1 MTSTLRSI
9 PLLRTNTPTLGKQ
22 GGAILF
28 VGLILM
34 VVLTLLAF
42 TALRT
47 ATMQERM
54 AGNVRDR
61 GIAFQAAESALRAAE
76 KYLSLSST
84 PPSATLSGTT
94 CATKG
99 IYKLNAGVPYF
110 AASGNSFT
118 SGVRWDGSS
127 IDFWNEYPW
136 ENANCSF
143 TGSADHVTFV
153 ATADLGKAGKPI
165 KLPRYVI
172 EEMPADGNLLTS
184 YRVTAKGWGS
194 SANTVVI
201 VQATYTSQ

>member
-1 MTSTLRSI
+1 MM
-9 PLLRTNTPTLGKQ
+9 RTFRANPAPHQNMPTMGRQ

-28 VGLILM
+28 VGIILM
-34 VVLTLLAF
+34 VILTMLAF

-76 KYLSLSST
+76 KYLSVTST
-84 PPSATLSGTT
+84 PSSATFSGSA
-94 CATKG
+94 CTKG
-99 IYKLNAGVPYF
+99 VYKLNTGVPYF
-110 AASGNSFT
+110 AATGSSFASGT
-118 SGVRWDGSS
+118 RWDGSS

-136 ENANCSF
+136 ESTNCSF
-143 TGSADHVTFV
+143 TGSAEYVTFV
-153 ATADLGKAGKPI
+153 ASSDVGKPGKPI

-172 EEMPADGNLLTS
+172 EEMPVDGNNLTS

-194 SANTVVI
+194 SANSVVI
-201 VQATYTSQ
+201 LQATYTSQ

>member
-1 MTSTLRSI
+1 MMLTTRPISASRQ
-9 PLLRTNTPTLGKQ
+9 NMPTMGRQ

-34 VVLTLLAF
+34 VALTMLAF

-76 KYLSLSST
+76 KYLSVTSAPS
-84 PPSATLSGTT
+84 SATFNGTACT
-94 CATKG
+94 AKG
-99 IYKLNAGVPYF
+99 IYKLNTGVPYF
-110 AASGNSFT
+110 AATNSTFT
-118 SGVRWDGSS
+118 SGTRWDGSS

-136 ENANCSF
+136 ETTNCSF
-143 TGSADHVTFV
+143 TGSGDHVTFV
-153 ATADLGKAGKPI
+153 ASGDVGKAGKPI

-172 EEMPADGNLLTS
+172 EEMPVDGNLLMS

-201 VQATYTSQ
+201 LQATYTSQ